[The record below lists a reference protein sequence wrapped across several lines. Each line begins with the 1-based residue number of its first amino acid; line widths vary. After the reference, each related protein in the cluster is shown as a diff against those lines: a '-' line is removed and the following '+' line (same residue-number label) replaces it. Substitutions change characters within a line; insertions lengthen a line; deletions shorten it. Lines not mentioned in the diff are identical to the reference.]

1 MPFQRKPRNRR
12 HVRGHVLDV
21 KLSSNQRRQNRL
33 RRLVLFFGTS
43 AVFCLAV
50 LLVWKGGEML
60 LRRYGYESPTFAIR
74 HLDIETD
81 GVLSGEQIRTWAGVK
96 VGDNLLALNL
106 PRVKRDLELVPA
118 IESVSAERIL
128 PRGLRIRVVEREPI
142 ARVAFPILRPG
153 GKYESGTYLIDANGY
168 FMFPIDAPQRANPV
182 SGGDEHLPI
191 LTGIP
196 LRDVRPGRAVDSAQA
211 RVALAFVQAFQ
222 RSSML
227 GLVDVKEVDISQSGV
242 LVVTTV
248 QGSAVTFGFNEFDRQ
263 LERWRLV
270 CEQARRQGKHI
281 TSLDLAVANNSPM
294 IWVDST
300 GLSTP
305 PPKPVKPSPYKRK
318 HV

>member
-1 MPFQRKPRNRR
+1 MPFLRKPRNRR
-12 HVRGHVLDV
+12 HLRGHVLDV
-21 KLSSNQRRQNRL
+21 KISSNQRRQNRL
-33 RRLVLFFGTS
+33 RRLVLFLGTS
-43 AVFCLAV
+43 LVFCLAV

-81 GVLSGEQIRTWAGVK
+81 GVLSAEQIRTWAGVR

-118 IESVSAERIL
+118 IESVSVERIL

-142 ARVAFPILRPG
+142 ARVVFPILRPG
-153 GKYESGTYLIDANGY
+153 GAYENGTYLLDANGY
-168 FMFPIDAPQRANPV
+168 FMFPIDAAQRANPAP
-182 SGGDEHLPI
+182 GGEEHLPV

-196 LRDVRPGRAVDSAQA
+196 LRDVRPGRALDSVQA
-211 RVALAFVQAFQ
+211 RAALGFVQAFQ

-227 GLVDVKEVDISQSGV
+227 GVVDVREIDISQSGV

-248 QGSAVTFGFNEFDRQ
+248 QGSAVTFGLGEFDRQ

-270 CEQARRQGKHI
+270 CEQARRQSKHI
-281 TSLDLAVANNSPM
+281 ASLDLGVANNSPM
-294 IWVDST
+294 IWVDAS
-300 GLSTP
+300 GVATP